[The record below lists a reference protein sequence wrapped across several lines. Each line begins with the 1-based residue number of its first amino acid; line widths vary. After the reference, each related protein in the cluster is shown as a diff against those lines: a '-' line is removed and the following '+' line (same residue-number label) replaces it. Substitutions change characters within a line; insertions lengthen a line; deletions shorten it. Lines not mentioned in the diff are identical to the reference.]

1 MSYSVVIL
9 LFCDREFANEICI
22 EANIFCK
29 QKPLIGIIHLVRS
42 QNYPKI

>member
-9 LFCDREFANEICI
+9 LFCDREFANEIFI
-22 EANIFCK
+22 EKNIFCK

-42 QNYPKI
+42 QNYLKI